1 MEVRLA
7 TADDADDLFLLN
19 ALFGNETTI
28 ERVKRALRENV
39 GEVLCIAHVGGAAAG
54 YCGALIVSSM
64 CYGEDRADIEALFVR
79 EEYRRQGVGEALIQC
94 LEAALLGLGV
104 RHFHIVTGADNGNAQ
119 SLYARLGYA
128 KTGEILLDKSIPS
141 D

>member
-7 TADDADDLFLLN
+7 TADDAEDLFALN

-28 ERVKRALRENV
+28 ERLKRSLRESIN
-39 GEVLCIAHVGGAAAG
+39 EVVCIAFVGGKAAG
-54 YCGALIVSSM
+54 YCSALIISSM
-64 CYGEDRADIEALFVR
+64 CHGEDRADIEALFVR

-94 LEAALLGLGV
+94 LEDALIRLGV
-104 RHFHIVTGADNGNAQ
+104 RHFHIVTGVDNADAQ

-128 KTGEILLDKSIPS
+128 KTGEILLDKSAPRG
-141 D
+141 